1 MYHRKPPIPSEED
14 ISERAHLIWEREG
27 RPEGKSEEHWLRAK
41 AELALE
47 FEEERTAAMPF
58 RKQPVPS
65 DESIRARANM
75 IWEREGRPEG
85 KAEVHWLRAKAELE
99 DEFHA
104 ECAAYVEGKPATYV
118 LPLLEISSPPAL
130 TTSSIPAATFAKYDG
145 ALSGPVAQTRRSVV
159 LTS

>member
-104 ECAAYVEGKPATYV
+104 ECAAYIQGKPATFAM
-118 LPLLEISSPPAL
+118 PLLEISSPPIL
-130 TTSSIPAATFAKYDG
+130 TTSSVPAAEPARYN
-145 ALSGPVAQTRRSVV
+145 SVRS
-159 LTS
+159 